1 MSNAIY
7 MDANATTPPSASALA
22 ALEAA
27 LRVTGNPSSVHGF
40 GRAARGLVDRARVQV
55 AQLVGAKAE
64 NVIFVAGG
72 TEANNLALAS
82 RGARP
87 LIVSGIE
94 HDSVLK
100 PAQCAG
106 ARVLRTQRNGQV
118 DLDDLAEAL
127 REAGAPAFVS
137 IMLANNETGV
147 IQPVRAAAD
156 LVHAA
161 GGLLHCDASQAPG
174 RISLDMGELGAD
186 ILTVSAH
193 KIGGVL
199 GAGALVL
206 KGDLAV
212 EPLLV
217 GGGQEKFRRAGTEN
231 VPAIAAFGAA
241 AEEVQACAQ
250 VSRVAALR
258 DRLEGGLCRIRS
270 KRHGAGP
277 GCAAAAEHLVR
288 RGRGQVERDAG
299 DGTGSRGLCDQ
310 RRVGLFIRQGQA
322 EPRRPCDGLRRRDCA
337 DPRSA
342 SASAGG
348 TTRRRSTDWWR
359 GWRIWP
365 AARFIRCRTCS
376 RRLDA
381 KVSVR

>member
-27 LRVTGNPSSVHGF
+27 LRVIGNPSSVHGF

-64 NVIFVAGG
+64 NVIFVSGG

-82 RGARP
+82 RGERP

-100 PAQCAG
+100 PAQMAG
-106 ARVLRTQRNGQV
+106 ARVLRTQRDGQV

-127 REAGAPAFVS
+127 REAERSAFVS

-174 RISLDMGELGAD
+174 RISLDMGDLSTD

-206 KGDLAV
+206 KDDLAV
-212 EPLLV
+212 KPLQV

-241 AEEVQACAQ
+241 AEGVQSCAQ

-258 DRLEGGLCRIRS
+258 DRLEGGLS
-270 KRHGAGP
+270 
-277 GCAAAAEHLVR
+277 EF
-288 RGRGQVERDAG
+288 GQNITVLGRDAPRLPNTSCVAVAG
-299 DGTGSRGLCDQ
+299 KSSETLVMALDLAGYAISAGSACSSGKVRPSHVALAMGYGEEIA
-310 RRVGLFIRQGQA
+310 RSAIRVSLGWWNSEA
-322 EPRRPCDGLRRRDCA
+322 EIDGLVARLA
-337 DPRSA
+337 HL
-342 SASAGG
+342 AGRKVH
-348 TTRRRSTDWWR
+348 TLPDMQ
-359 GWRIWP
+359 P
-365 AARFIRCRTCS
+365 AA
-376 RRLDA
+376 
-381 KVSVR
+381 

>member
-7 MDANATTPPSASALA
+7 MDANATTPPSAVALA

-27 LRVTGNPSSVHGF
+27 ARVTGNPSSVHGF

-94 HDSVLK
+94 HESVLK
-100 PAQCAG
+100 PAQAAG
-106 ARVLRTQRNGQV
+106 ARILRVQRNGQV
-118 DLDDLAEAL
+118 DLDDLAGAL
-127 REAGAPAFVS
+127 REAGRPAFVS

-156 LVHAA
+156 LVHES

-174 RISLDMGELGAD
+174 RIALDLDTLGAD
-186 ILTVSAH
+186 LLTLSAH
-193 KIGGVL
+193 KMGGVV

-206 KGDLAV
+206 RRDIAIA
-212 EPLLV
+212 PMLV

-231 VPAIAAFGAA
+231 VPAISAFGAA
-241 AEEVQACAQ
+241 AEAART
-250 VSRVAALR
+250 SGDAPRLAALR
-258 DRLEGGLCRIRS
+258 DRLEAKLAGFDITVIGDAAQRLPNTSCLAVVGKSSETLVMALDLAGFAVSAGSACSSGKVRPS
-270 KRHGAGP
+270 HVALAMGHGEAV
-277 GCAAAAEHLVR
+277 A
-288 RGRGQVERDAG
+288 
-299 DGTGSRGLCDQ
+299 
-310 RRVGLFIRQGQA
+310 
-322 EPRRPCDGLRRRDCA
+322 
-337 DPRSA
+337 RSA
-342 SASAGG
+342 IRISLGWWNNEAEIDLLAARLADLAGHKV
-348 TTRRRSTDWWR
+348 RNLPDMQ
-359 GWRIWP
+359 P
-365 AARFIRCRTCS
+365 AA
-376 RRLDA
+376 
-381 KVSVR
+381 

>member
-1 MSNAIY
+1 MNNAIY
-7 MDANATTPPSASALA
+7 MDANATTPPCAPAQA
-22 ALEAA
+22 AMEAA
-27 LRVTGNPSSVHGF
+27 LRTIGNPSSVHGF
-40 GRAARGLVDRARVQV
+40 GRAARALVDRARLQV

-82 RGARP
+82 RGERP

-100 PAQCAG
+100 PARMVG
-106 ARVLRTQRNGQV
+106 GRVLRVQLNGQV

-127 REAGAPAFVS
+127 REAEQPAFVS

-174 RISLDMGELGAD
+174 RIALDMGDLGAD
-186 ILTVSAH
+186 LLSLSAH
-193 KIGGVL
+193 KMGGVL

-206 KGDLAV
+206 KGDLAIR
-212 EPLLV
+212 PILI

-241 AEEVQACAQ
+241 AEEARTSAQAT
-250 VSRVAALR
+250 RLAALR
-258 DRLEGGLCRIRS
+258 DRLEAKLSELDVAILGEGAPRLPNTSCIAVAGKSSETLVMALDLSGYAISAGSACSSGKVRPSHVALAMGYGEEIARSAIRVS
-270 KRHGAGP
+270 LGRWNSE
-277 GCAAAAEHLVR
+277 AE
-288 RGRGQVERDAG
+288 
-299 DGTGSRGLCDQ
+299 
-310 RRVGLFIRQGQA
+310 I
-322 EPRRPCDGLRRRDCA
+322 DGLVTRLA
-337 DPRSA
+337 DL
-342 SASAGG
+342 AGRKVH
-348 TTRRRSTDWWR
+348 TLPDMQ
-359 GWRIWP
+359 P
-365 AARFIRCRTCS
+365 AA
-376 RRLDA
+376 
-381 KVSVR
+381 